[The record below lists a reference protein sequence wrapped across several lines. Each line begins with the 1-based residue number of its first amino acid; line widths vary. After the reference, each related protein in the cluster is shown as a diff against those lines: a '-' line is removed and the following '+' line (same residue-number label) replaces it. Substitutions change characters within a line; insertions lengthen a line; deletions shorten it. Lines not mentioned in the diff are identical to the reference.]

1 MKILEFKLITPQTGR
16 VLDPIKFVTA
26 GCRLLGLFLIS
37 TLIAGCSVDE
47 SIVKE
52 CGREH
57 PNSLWGQ
64 FLCQNKK
71 DREVAEFR
79 EQLRLAREADIRKQC
94 ASNFINS
101 DFPDKAKL
109 IYEFVK
115 NDFDKDFKF
124 VSKKLIGELNLEAG
138 NEHAKGSGSAFTF
151 EQAYRQRK
159 YGDAPVKS
167 VDFLFKNQCNLKHL
181 VGVTSIDYDNAGNL
195 ISLSIYSQWQSPD
208 GKIVKKE
215 LKDFTHPKYG
225 NPAKNKR
232 ILGENFN
239 LISVLE
245 NRFGNYDRSE
255 GCFYFSPRKVL
266 GAQELKQ
273 ILSGLPFEDTIWGDE
288 QKFCL
293 VIDNANIK
301 KTGKDQELSV
311 ILTGSSIEDRAGR
324 FNPGIVSA
332 HTFLIQSSGYTEK
345 AQSFH
350 ALGSFWSAPNGWES
364 IEFSKSGP
372 TGWINKYKHCAQGC
386 TDYVTF
392 LVPENNNFWITD
404 FKASS
409 WDGGEATDKNFFKIR
424 YALVNDDS
432 SDRKFPLRLEL
443 KGMKAGASIDRSILV
458 QFDPNKKQYVIPQK
472 FYPSGLD

>member
-1 MKILEFKLITPQTGR
+1 MLQIDHHTDPKKILTI
-16 VLDPIKFVTA
+16 
-26 GCRLLGLFLIS
+26 GCRSLVLFVLFALL
-37 TLIAGCSVDE
+37 AGCSVDE
-47 SIVKE
+47 NIVKE
-52 CGREH
+52 CGQNH

-71 DREVAEFR
+71 DSEVAEFKK
-79 EQLRLAREADIRKQC
+79 QLRLAREAEIRKQC

-101 DFPDKAKL
+101 DFPDKAKV

-124 VSKKLIGELNLEAG
+124 VSKKLISELNLEAG
-138 NEHAKGSGSAFTF
+138 DEYTKGHGSASTF

-159 YGDAPVKS
+159 YGDAPFKS

-181 VGVTSIDYDNAGNL
+181 VGVTSIDFDNAGNL
-195 ISLSIYSQWQSPD
+195 ISMDIHSQWQSAD

-232 ILGENFN
+232 ILGENFS

-245 NRFGNYDRSE
+245 NRFGKYDRSE
-255 GCFYFSPRKVL
+255 GCFYFSPRQVL

-273 ILSGLPFEDTIWGDE
+273 ILRGLTFEDTIWDDE

-293 VIDNANIK
+293 VIDNSSLK
-301 KTGKDQELSV
+301 KTGKDQELSI
-311 ILTGSSIEDRAGR
+311 ILTGSSIGDRAGR
-324 FNPGIVSA
+324 FVPGIVSA

-345 AQSFH
+345 AQSFL
-350 ALGSFWSAPNGWES
+350 ALGSFWTAPVGWES

-392 LVPENNNFWITD
+392 LVTENNKFWITD

-409 WDGGEATDKNFFKIR
+409 WDGNEATDKNFFKIQ
-424 YALVNDDS
+424 YALVNDDF

-443 KGMKAGASIDRSILV
+443 KGMKAGAPIDRSILV
-458 QFDPNKKQYVIPQK
+458 EFDPIKKQYVIPQK
-472 FYPSGLD
+472 FYPSGLN